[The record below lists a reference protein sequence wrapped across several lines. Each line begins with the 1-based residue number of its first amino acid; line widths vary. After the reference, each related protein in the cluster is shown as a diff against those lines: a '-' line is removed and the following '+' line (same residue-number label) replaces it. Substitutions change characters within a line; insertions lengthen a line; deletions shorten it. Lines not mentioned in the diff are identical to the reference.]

1 MSQRPPMPPSV
12 LAVGLVLMVA
22 LHLLAPGPRVLRL
35 PVSLLGL
42 VPLSGGLAL
51 NLAAD
56 TQLKRRRTTVK
67 PFAESAALVTQGVY
81 GLSRHPMY
89 LGFVLLVLG
98 VALLLG
104 SLTPFAVV
112 LALPLVLEA
121 LYVRTEETMLA
132 ARFGDAWAAYRARVR
147 RWL

>member
-1 MSQRPPMPPSV
+1 MSRRTPLPPTV
-12 LAVGLVLMVA
+12 LAAALVLMVV
-22 LHLLAPGPRVLRL
+22 LHLAAPGPRLLRM

-42 VPLSGGLAL
+42 VPLVAGVGL

-56 TQLKRRRTTVK
+56 ALLKTHATTVK
-67 PFAESAALVTQGVY
+67 PFEASAALVTHGVY

-89 LGFVLLVLG
+89 LGFVLLALG

-112 LALPLVLEA
+112 VALPFVLES
-121 LYVRTEETMLA
+121 LYVRSEETMLA
-132 ARFGDAWAAYRARVR
+132 TRFGGAWITYRARVR
-147 RWL
+147 KWL